1 MDAMVTENTLQAIAR
16 DKAAIVGWLVAK
28 FALITGGD
36 EADIDVERPFADY
49 ALDSSVAVSVAAE
62 LGLWVGQELSVTL
75 FWEFPSIAELADA
88 LADGA
93 QPASLF

>member
-1 MDAMVTENTLQAIAR
+1 MDAMVMENELQPIAR

-28 FALITGGD
+28 FAVITGCD
-36 EADIDVERPFADY
+36 DSEIELERPFADY

-62 LGLWVGQELSVTL
+62 LGMWVGQELSVTL
-75 FWEFPSIAELADA
+75 FWEFPSITELAEA